1 MSTDKTKAKRADD
14 TEKRLE
20 KLIIADRNE
29 LDDLKYF
36 KTPDFLKPR
45 DLDPANFQPCE
56 VGFTWSRNRQ
66 YSPGERRKITGDLAR
81 GGKLQEQLS
90 IGDSVWFHLNFQVP
104 KSMKGLPVYL
114 RFVVKP
120 QKDPEGS
127 PLSNRPA
134 VEALCYRDDQPW
146 QALDQ
151 GHRKLLLEEEAKPGT
166 QYELK
171 IEVGTTLYW
180 GGLDVEEFRLE
191 AAELL
196 ATRKKAQKLY
206 HTFKVFNDL
215 RKNLDETS
223 VNRTKILRGLQE
235 ASLEVPVKPDSE
247 EQLLK
252 GVQLARKK
260 LEPLKELKSDIS
272 DFTITTVGHAHIDAA
287 WLWPWSETI
296 RKCGRTFS
304 SALKLMEEY
313 PEFKFLQ
320 SQPHLYEFVRRHYPD
335 LYDRISRAVSSNRW
349 QPVGALWVESDVN
362 LAGGETLTRQY
373 LYGKR
378 YFRKQF
384 DVDPKITFIPDVF
397 GYSPALPGIARAADC
412 PYFFTQKMSWS
423 EVNEFPH
430 HSFQWEG
437 IDGSKLLAHF
447 PPADTYNGMSMGKA
461 AEELTRSVKNYKEA
475 DVHNGSAYLIGWGD
489 GGGGVNRG
497 MLETTRTVN
506 EIDALPDMEFSSLQ
520 NLFADLEGVR
530 GQLEKWRGELY
541 LERHRGTLT
550 TQGETKKSNR
560 ELEFLLRK
568 AELWSV
574 AAAIEDPTVG
584 YPQKDLELAWKGY
597 LFHCF
602 HDVLP
607 GSSIREVYE
616 DAARDYGEVKSRVLD
631 ILDSAKSELLPSR
644 ESSNYLSVFNS
655 LSWEMDRIVETD
667 NHQWDQD
674 QRLQAV
680 DRQGNKS
687 PAQVSGD
694 GQKLIFKANGLP
706 AMGAKSF
713 RVERAESSPSPRLDV
728 RPDLIE
734 NEKIALQVD
743 DDGSLSSIYDKVE
756 DREVLQGPGNKL
768 MAYRDVPTEFEAWEL
783 EGDIYDKSEAL
794 PSPENVEVLESGPL
808 RAVVRQ
814 KRSFGESELVQDLI
828 VYADSKRID
837 FRTGVDWKEE
847 KVLLKTH
854 FPINVRTERA
864 TYEVQYGHYD
874 RPTHSNTS
882 WDQARFE
889 VFHQKWVDVSE
900 FGYGAALLNDGK
912 YGVNVEDSTI
922 GLSLLRAPKS
932 PDPKADM
939 GEHRFTYSLIPHQ
952 GDFREAGVIQQ
963 AYDLNSEPMTRP
975 VEEFNALEPPFQIE
989 DQGVVAEAVK
999 MAEDR
1004 EDMLVIRFYEAWG
1017 RKTTTEL
1024 KFNFK
1029 PREAVELNSI
1039 EDNQGKVNL
1048 SDRSVQ
1054 LTFDPFEIKTVGVK
1068 LSK

>member
-1 MSTDKTKAKRADD
+1 MNTDKTKAKRADD

-20 KLIIADRNE
+20 KLVIADKNE
-29 LDDLKYF
+29 LDGLKYY
-36 KTPDFLKPR
+36 KTSDFLKLQN
-45 DLDPANFQPCE
+45 LDSTNFQPCE

-66 YSPGERRKITGDLAR
+66 YSPEERRQATGDLAR

-90 IGDSVWFHLNFQVP
+90 VGDSVWFHLNFQVP
-104 KSMKGLPVYL
+104 ESMKGLPVYL

-120 QKDPEGS
+120 QKVPEGS

-151 GHRKLLLEEEAKPGT
+151 GHRKLLLEGAKPGKR
-166 QYELK
+166 YDLK

-191 AAELL
+191 AVELI
-196 ATRKKAQKLY
+196 AKREKAQQLY

-215 RKNLDETS
+215 RKSLDESS
-223 VNRTKILRGLQE
+223 VNQTKILRGLHE

-247 EQLLK
+247 EQLQK
-252 GVQLARKK
+252 GVQLAQER

-272 DFTITTVGHAHIDAA
+272 DFTLATVGHAHIDAA

-320 SQPHLYEFVRRHYPD
+320 SQPHLYEFVRKHYPD

-349 QPVGALWVESDVN
+349 QPVGALWVESDIN

-378 YFRKQF
+378 YFREQF
-384 DVDPKITFIPDVF
+384 NVDPKITFIPDVF

-423 EVNEFPH
+423 EANEFPH

-447 PPADTYNGMSMGKA
+447 PPADTYNGMSMGGA
-461 AEELTRSVKNYKEA
+461 VEELTKSAKDYKEK
-475 DVHNGSAYLIGWGD
+475 DIHNRAAYLIGWGD
-489 GGGGVNRG
+489 GGGGVNRN

-506 EIDALPDMEFSSLQ
+506 EIDALPDMEFSSLKD
-520 NLFADLEGVR
+520 FFKDLEKLED
-530 GQLEKWRGELY
+530 QLETWRGELY

-550 TQGETKKSNR
+550 TQGKTKKSNR

-574 AAAIEDPTVG
+574 AAVIEDPTVE
-584 YPQKDLELAWKGY
+584 YPQEELDRAWKGY

-616 DAARDYGEVKSRVLD
+616 DAARDYSEVKSRVLD
-631 ILDSAKSELLPSR
+631 ILDSAKSELLPPK
-644 ESSNYLSVFNS
+644 EGSNYLSVFNS

-667 NHQWDQD
+667 NHRWDKG

-680 DRQGNKS
+680 NCQGNKS
-687 PAQVSGD
+687 PAQVSDD
-694 GQKLIFKANGLP
+694 GQKLIFKAKKLP
-706 AMGAKSF
+706 GMGARSF
-713 RVERAESSPSPRLDV
+713 RIEQTESSPSPRLDIS
-728 RPDLIE
+728 PDHLE

-743 DDGSLSSIYDKVE
+743 DDGRLNSIYDKTE

-768 MAYRDVPTEFEAWEL
+768 LAYKDVPTEFEAWEL
-783 EGDIYDKSEAL
+783 EGDIYDKSESL
-794 PSPENVEVLESGPL
+794 PPPQSVEVLESGSL
-808 RAVVRQ
+808 RGVVRQ
-814 KRSFGESELVQDLI
+814 RRSFGESELVQDII

-837 FRTGVDWKEE
+837 FRTRVDWNEE

-900 FGYGAALLNDGK
+900 FGYGAALMNDGK

-932 PDPKADM
+932 PDPEADM

-952 GDFREAGVIQQ
+952 GDFRETGVIQQ
-963 AYDLNSEPMTRP
+963 AYALNSEPMTRSIK
-975 VEEFNALEPPFQIE
+975 EFTAVEPPFQIE
-989 DQGVVAEAVK
+989 DQGVVVEAIK
-999 MAEDR
+999 MGEDR
-1004 EDMLVIRFYEAWG
+1004 EDMIVIRFYEAWG

-1024 KFNFK
+1024 EFNFSPK
-1029 PREAVELNSI
+1029 KAVKLNSI
-1039 EDNQGKVNL
+1039 EDKQGELNL
-1048 SDRSVQ
+1048 SDRSIE

-1068 LSK
+1068 LSR